1 MCEILA
7 VKWPEPRPFSAVA
20 DWARAMEHY
29 GSGRFGWGVAWLDEK
44 PGGEAGGRVRV
55 HIDTGQMAADQ
66 AVDGALGGV
75 ESTRFLI
82 HFRRPTLLSTIQLAD
97 TQPFVMENNDLA
109 FCHNG
114 LFADHAAF
122 RPAYAGRLKG
132 AADSQIGFCMLQD
145 MAGEGIPVCDALAI
159 VHAKLGG
166 NANLAT
172 LDTQGDIALFS
183 RHGTNRFW
191 TFALGEAQ
199 IAATELHSPDDSL
212 FTLIFPGADR
222 RAVVDESVL
231 L

>member
-20 DWARAMEHY
+20 PWARAMEHY
-29 GSGRFGWGVAWLDEK
+29 GSGRFGWGVAWLDEDA
-44 PGGEAGGRVRV
+44 GGEAGGRVRV

-66 AVDGALGGV
+66 AVAGELGTV
-75 ESTRFLI
+75 ESTRFVI

-97 TQPFVMENNDLA
+97 TQPFVTEENDLA

-114 LFADHAAF
+114 LFAEREAF

-132 AADSQIGFCMLQD
+132 GADSQIGFCMLQD
-145 MAGEGIPVCDALAI
+145 MAGEGVPVCDALAM
-159 VHAKLGG
+159 VYAKLGG

-172 LDTQGDIALFS
+172 LDTGGDIALFS
-183 RHGTNRFW
+183 QHQTNRFW
-191 TFALGEAQ
+191 IFRLGEAQ

-212 FTLIFPGADR
+212 FTLIFPSADR

>member
-20 DWARAMEHY
+20 QWARAMEHY
-29 GSGRFGWGVAWLDEK
+29 GSGRFGWGVAWLDE
-44 PGGEAGGRVRV
+44 GAAGEAGGRVRV
-55 HIDTGQMAADQ
+55 HVDTGQMAADG
-66 AVDGALGGV
+66 AVAGQLGAV
-75 ESTRFLI
+75 QSSRFLV

-97 TQPFVMENNDLA
+97 TQPFVMEDNDLA

-114 LFADHAAF
+114 LFAEHAAF

-145 MAGEGIPVCDALAI
+145 MAAEGIPVCDALAI

-172 LDTQGDIALFS
+172 LDAQGQIALFS
-183 RHGTNRFW
+183 RHETNRFW
-191 TFALGEAQ
+191 TFRAGEAQ
-199 IAATELHSPDDSL
+199 VAATELHSPDDSL
-212 FTLIFPGADR
+212 FTLIFPQAAGR
-222 RAVVDESVL
+222 TVVDESIL

>member
-20 DWARAMEHY
+20 QWARAMEYY
-29 GSGRFGWGVAWLDEK
+29 GSGRFGWGVAWLDEEA
-44 PGGEAGGRVRV
+44 GTAGGRVRV
-55 HIDTGQMAADQ
+55 HVDTGQMAADE
-66 AVDGALGGV
+66 AVAGRLGAV

-114 LFADHAAF
+114 LFAEREAF
-122 RPAYAGRLKG
+122 RPAYAGRLTG
-132 AADSQIGFCMLQD
+132 DADSQIGFCMLQD
-145 MAGEGIPVCDALAI
+145 MAAEGVPVCDALAI

-172 LDTQGDIALFS
+172 LDDQGVIALFS
-183 RHGTNRFW
+183 RHETNRFW
-191 TFALGEAQ
+191 TFRAGEAQ

-212 FTLIFPGADR
+212 FTLIFPEADR

>member
-20 DWARAMEHY
+20 PWARAMEHY
-29 GSGRFGWGVAWLDEK
+29 GSGRFGWGVAWLDEAA
-44 PGGEAGGRVRV
+44 AGAAGRVRV
-55 HIDTGQMAADQ
+55 HVDTGQMAADE
-66 AVDGALGGV
+66 AVAGQLGAV
-75 ESTRFLI
+75 ESTRFLV

-97 TQPFVMENNDLA
+97 TQPFVMENSDLA

-114 LFADHAAF
+114 LFAEHAAF
-122 RPAYAGRLKG
+122 RPTYAGRLKG

-145 MAGEGIPVCDALAI
+145 MAGEGVPVCDALAI

-172 LDTQGDIALFS
+172 LDTRGDIALFS
-183 RHGTNRFW
+183 QHQTNRFW
-191 TFALGEAQ
+191 TFQLGDAQ

-212 FTLIFPGADR
+212 FTLIFPQASR
-222 RAVVDESVL
+222 RAIVDESVL

>member
-20 DWARAMEHY
+20 QWARAMEHY
-29 GSGRFGWGVAWLDEK
+29 GSGRFGWGVAWLDEGA
-44 PGGEAGGRVRV
+44 GGEAGARVQV

-66 AVDGALGGV
+66 AVAGELGAV

-82 HFRRPTLLSTIQLAD
+82 HFRRPTLLSTIQPAD
-97 TQPFVMENNDLA
+97 TQPFVTEENDLA

-114 LFADHAAF
+114 LFAEREAF
-122 RPAYAGRLKG
+122 RPVYAGRLKG
-132 AADSQIGFCMLQD
+132 GADSQIGFCMLQD

-172 LDTQGDIALFS
+172 LDTQGAIALFS
-183 RHGTNRFW
+183 RHETNRFW
-191 TFALGEAQ
+191 TFHLGEAR
-199 IAATELHSPDDSL
+199 IAATELHSPDDSV
-212 FTLIFPGADR
+212 FTLIFPQAAR

>member
-20 DWARAMEHY
+20 QWARAMEFY
-29 GSGRFGWGVAWLDEK
+29 GSGRFGWGVAWLDE
-44 PGGEAGGRVRV
+44 EAAGDPGRVRV
-55 HIDTGQMAADQ
+55 HVDTGQMAADQ
-66 AVDGALGGV
+66 AVAGPLGAV
-75 ESTRFLI
+75 ESTRFLV

-97 TQPFVMENNDLA
+97 TQPFVMENDALA

-114 LFADHAAF
+114 LFAEHAAF

-132 AADSQIGFCMLQD
+132 AADSQVGFCMLQD
-145 MAGEGIPVCDALAI
+145 MAAEGVPVCDALAI

-172 LDTQGDIALFS
+172 LDDQGAIALFS
-183 RHGTNRFW
+183 RHETNRLW
-191 TFALGEAQ
+191 TFRLGEAQ
-199 IAATELHSPDDSL
+199 VAATELHSPDDSL

-222 RAVVDESVL
+222 RAVVDEGIL

>member
-20 DWARAMEHY
+20 PWARAMEHY
-29 GSGRFGWGVAWLDEK
+29 GSGRFGWGVAWLDEDA
-44 PGGEAGGRVRV
+44 GGEAGGRVRV

-66 AVDGALGGV
+66 AVAGELGTV
-75 ESTRFLI
+75 ESTRFVI

-97 TQPFVMENNDLA
+97 TQPFVTEENDLA

-114 LFADHAAF
+114 LFAEREAF

-132 AADSQIGFCMLQD
+132 GADSQIGFCMLQD
-145 MAGEGIPVCDALAI
+145 MAGEGVPVCDALAM
-159 VHAKLGG
+159 VYAKLGG

-172 LDTQGDIALFS
+172 LDTGGDIALFS
-183 RHGTNRFW
+183 QHQTNRFW
-191 TFALGEAQ
+191 TFRLGEAQ

-212 FTLIFPGADR
+212 FTLIFPSADR

>member
-1 MCEILA
+1 MCEVLA

-20 DWARAMEHY
+20 PWARAMEHY

-44 PGGEAGGRVRV
+44 SGGEAGDRVRV
-55 HIDTGQMAADQ
+55 HIDTGQMAADE
-66 AVDGALGGV
+66 AVDGELGAV

-82 HFRRPTLLSTIQLAD
+82 HFRRPTLLSTIQPAD
-97 TQPFVMENNDLA
+97 TQPFVTEKNDLA

-114 LFADHAAF
+114 LFAEHAAF

-145 MAGEGIPVCDALAI
+145 IAAEGIPVCDALAI

-172 LDTQGDIALFS
+172 LDAMGAIALFS
-183 RHGTNRFW
+183 HHATNRFW
-191 TFALGEAQ
+191 TFRLGEAQ

-222 RAVVDESVL
+222 RAVMDESVL

>member
-7 VKWPEPRPFSAVA
+7 VRWPEPRPFAA
-20 DWARAMEHY
+20 IAGWAMAMEHY
-29 GSGRFGWGVAWLDEK
+29 GSARFGWGVAWLEDGAAG
-44 PGGEAGGRVRV
+44 PLVRAHVGTGQLAADDAVAGGLDGVRSSHFLV
-55 HIDTGQMAADQ
+55 H
-66 AVDGALGGV
+66 L
-75 ESTRFLI
+75 
-82 HFRRPTLLSTIQLAD
+82 RRPTMLSTITRAD
-97 TQPFVMENNDLA
+97 TQPFVTEKNDLA

-114 LFADHAAF
+114 LFKERDTF

-132 AADSQIGFCMLQD
+132 SSDSHIGFCMLQD
-145 MAGEGIPVCDALAI
+145 VMAEGAAPCDALGL

-172 LDTQGDIALFS
+172 LDAQGAIALFS
-183 RHGTNRFW
+183 RHETNRFW
-191 TFALGEAQ
+191 TFRLGEAQ

-222 RAVVDESVL
+222 RAVVDESAL

>member
-20 DWARAMEHY
+20 PWARAMEHY
-29 GSGRFGWGVAWLDEK
+29 GSGRFGWGVAWLDEDA
-44 PGGEAGGRVRV
+44 GGEAGGRVRV

-66 AVDGALGGV
+66 AVTGELGTV
-75 ESTRFLI
+75 ESTRFVI

-97 TQPFVMENNDLA
+97 TQPFVTEENDLA

-114 LFADHAAF
+114 LFAEREAF

-132 AADSQIGFCMLQD
+132 GADSQIGFCMLQD
-145 MAGEGIPVCDALAI
+145 MAGEGVPVCDALAM
-159 VHAKLGG
+159 VYAKLGG

-172 LDTQGDIALFS
+172 LDTGGDIALFS
-183 RHGTNRFW
+183 QHQTNRFW
-191 TFALGEAQ
+191 TFRLGEAQ

-212 FTLIFPGADR
+212 FTLIFPSADR

>member
-7 VKWPEPRPFSAVA
+7 VKWPEPRPFSAVTQ
-20 DWARAMEHY
+20 WARAMEHY
-29 GSGRFGWGVAWLDEK
+29 GSGRFGWGVAWLDEGAGDQ
-44 PGGEAGGRVRV
+44 PGDRVRV
-55 HIDTGQMAADQ
+55 HVDTGQMAADE
-66 AVDGALGGV
+66 AVAGALGAV

-97 TQPFVMENNDLA
+97 TQPFVTDGNDLA

-114 LFADHAAF
+114 LFAEREAF
-122 RPAYAGRLKG
+122 RPVYAGRMNG
-132 AADSQIGFCMLQD
+132 SADSQIGFWMLQD
-145 MAGEGIPVCDALAI
+145 MAGEGVPVCDALAI

-172 LDTQGDIALFS
+172 LDAQGAIALFS
-183 RHGTNRFW
+183 NHATNRFW
-191 TFALGEAQ
+191 TFRMGEAQ
-199 IAATELHSPDDSL
+199 IAATELHSADESL